1 MATVEE
7 SIAMRIEFLTQDDPL
22 YVLPF
27 FQEFFQVCPA
37 EIEVLRVSSSRAM
50 GKRPRIQ
57 LLRELLSL
65 YGITG
70 SIRIGL
76 QLLRAY
82 LLSPMSRR
90 RGAERYDTLAQ
101 LCRSYSIPYAVIAT
115 PNGSEFLQNVRE
127 RAADAIISVACPY
140 ILGRRLLSLPPR
152 GCVNIHHAP
161 LPRYRGMMPTFW
173 QMFNGERS
181 VGITIHYMSEK
192 IDEGSALFQDSLEIA
207 PGESLDHLIKRS
219 KRHGA
224 RCMVRVLLE
233 LHAGTQR
240 AAPLNIMDSS
250 YFTFPT
256 IEEIRQF
263 HRRGLRAI

>member
-1 MATVEE
+1 
-7 SIAMRIEFLTQDDPL
+7 MRIEFLTQDDAL

-27 FQEFFQVCPA
+27 FQEFFEACPA

-65 YGITG
+65 YGLAG
-70 SIRIGL
+70 SLRIGSRII
-76 QLLRAY
+76 RAH
-82 LLSPMSRR
+82 LLSPMPRR
-90 RGAERYDTLAQ
+90 RGAERYDTVAQ
-101 LCRSYSIPYAVIAT
+101 LCRSYAVPYAVIAS
-115 PNGSEFLQNVRE
+115 PNAPEFLQAARE

-140 ILGRRLLSLPPR
+140 ILGRPLLSLPSR
-152 GCVNIHHAP
+152 GCINIHHAP
-161 LPRYRGMMPTFW
+161 LPRYKGMMPTFW
-173 QMFNGERS
+173 QMFHGERS

-192 IDEGSALFQDSLEIA
+192 VDEGSVLFQDSFEIV

-219 KRHGA
+219 KRYGA
-224 RCMVRVLLE
+224 QCMVRVLRE
-233 LHAGTQR
+233 LHAGKQR
-240 AAPLNIMDSS
+240 AVPLSAAEGT